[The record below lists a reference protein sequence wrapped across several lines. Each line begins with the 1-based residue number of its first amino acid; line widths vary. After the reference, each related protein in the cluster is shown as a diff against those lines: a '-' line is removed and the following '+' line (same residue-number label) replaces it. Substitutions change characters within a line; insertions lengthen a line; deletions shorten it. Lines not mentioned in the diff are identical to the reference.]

1 MHTREGMVKRKRRQ
15 VRSVR
20 QLPRA
25 CSARPNVPCSIRSAT
40 TASQPEPACACKAT
54 RAQEV
59 AGSLG
64 GVALAAFMC
73 CAFSC
78 YLLRVAEMGRLGS
91 AGVLHLFYPEPSPPS
106 GAKDAATAGDAG
118 PGYKVRPRIARCTVT
133 NADLTINDIWELVC
147 IAKRN
152 HPNCSIV

>member
-1 MHTREGMVKRKRRQ
+1 MQGPTFHALFEVLRQ
-15 VRSVR
+15 QAS
-20 QLPRA
+20 L
-25 CSARPNVPCSIRSAT
+25 
-40 TASQPEPACACKAT
+40 SQPV
-54 RAQEV
+54 RAKRHERKSQEV

-106 GAKDAATAGDAG
+106 GAEDAATAGDAG
-118 PGYKVRPRIARCTVT
+118 PGYSEDACK
-133 NADLTINDIWELVC
+133 D
-147 IAKRN
+147 
-152 HPNCSIV
+152 